1 MPFET
6 YVLMLRFQDHPTPF
20 AYQVSYETYQEFSHL
35 ESITN
40 LQNKP
45 SVLRQIERFE
55 KAVLQKRLQTQIE
68 EWEARTKSEIAIAQ
82 RVEDSRENLKGLF
95 QNL

>member
-1 MPFET
+1 MSFEA
-6 YVLMLRFQDHPTPF
+6 YVLMLHFEDGSTPF

-35 ESITN
+35 EVIMN

-45 SVLRQIERFE
+45 SVLKQIERFE

-68 EWEARTKSEIAIAQ
+68 EWEAKTKAEIAIAQ
-82 RVEDSRENLKGLF
+82 RVEDSRETLKGIF